1 MSDAAIS
8 GAFGRERDRSLWLF
22 LFAMIIGAISLR
34 VLITNPLMNE
44 FVEYTTEKGAI
55 YEKIHFG
62 TYALLAIAALV
73 PLFRP
78 VRLELWEVA
87 PFRALISF
95 GFWVLAIALCLVAI
109 GRGGSA
115 GYLIDSYVAAAAA
128 GLLLF
133 MLPLAMRRVAG
144 QWMLIV
150 LLASA
155 VIGILEVGS
164 GTRFLPYDVGEL
176 QFRPT
181 GLMGHPLN
189 QGLMLATGI
198 GFLVASPF
206 GLAFKLF
213 GALLLLVGTAAAGA
227 RTATIMAALAI
238 FACLMLTR
246 WRHVDA
252 ARQASMKLMVFAFAV
267 IATLPVIGLL
277 VGAGFLDRFEGG
289 LIDESAMARLDVY
302 RVFTYVSWGDILGG
316 TDIAHIQN
324 IVETRLDLAYIES
337 TPVILT
343 FQLGLPGA
351 LLFTALIVV
360 LFAHLLRL
368 NGRAAAIGTAIF
380 FLVALS
386 NNHLSTKMPTV
397 TMVVVMLV
405 AFMQRPAARR

>member
-1 MSDAAIS
+1 MSDAALS
-8 GAFGRERDRSLWLF
+8 ASFGRERDRSLWLF
-22 LFAMIIGAISLR
+22 LFAMALGAICLR
-34 VLITNPLMNE
+34 ILITNPLMNE

-62 TYALLAIAALV
+62 TYALLGVAGLV

-78 VRLELWEVA
+78 IRLEIWELA
-87 PFRALISF
+87 PFRALLFF
-95 GFWVLAIALCLVAI
+95 GFWVLAIAIALVAI

-133 MLPLAMRRVAG
+133 MLPLPMRRTAG
-144 QWMLIV
+144 HFMLQI

-155 VIGILEVGS
+155 LIGIGEVAT
-164 GTRFLPYDVGEL
+164 GTRFLPYEVGEL
-176 QFRPT
+176 DFRPT

-189 QGLMLATGI
+189 QGLMLAAGI
-198 GFLVASPF
+198 GFLVASRF
-206 GLAFKLF
+206 RLSFKLL
-213 GALLLLVGTAAAGA
+213 GAALLLIGTAAAGA
-227 RTATIMAALAI
+227 RTATIMAAIAI

-246 WRHVDA
+246 WWNVDA
-252 ARQASMKLMVFAFAV
+252 ARQASMKLMVLAFAA
-267 IATLPVIGLL
+267 IATLPAIGLL
-277 VGAGFLDRFEGG
+277 IGAGFLDRFEGG

-302 RVFTYVSWGDILGG
+302 RVFEYVSWRDIIAG
-316 TDIAHIQN
+316 TDIAIIQN
-324 IVETRLDLAYIES
+324 IIETRLDLLYIES

-351 LLFTALIVV
+351 LFFTGLVIY

-380 FLVALS
+380 FIVALS
-386 NNHLSTKMPTV
+386 NNHMSTKMATV
-397 TMVVVMLV
+397 TMIVVMLV
-405 AFMQRPAARR
+405 AFMQRPVARN

>member
-1 MSDAAIS
+1 
-8 GAFGRERDRSLWLF
+8 
-22 LFAMIIGAISLR
+22 
-34 VLITNPLMNE
+34 
-44 FVEYTTEKGAI
+44 
-55 YEKIHFG
+55 
-62 TYALLAIAALV
+62 
-73 PLFRP
+73 
-78 VRLELWEVA
+78 
-87 PFRALISF
+87 
-95 GFWVLAIALCLVAI
+95 
-109 GRGGSA
+109 
-115 GYLIDSYVAAAAA
+115 
-128 GLLLF
+128 
-133 MLPLAMRRVAG
+133 
-144 QWMLIV
+144 
-150 LLASA
+150 
-155 VIGILEVGS
+155 
-164 GTRFLPYDVGEL
+164 
-176 QFRPT
+176 
-181 GLMGHPLN
+181 
-189 QGLMLATGI
+189 
-198 GFLVASPF
+198 
-206 GLAFKLF
+206 
-213 GALLLLVGTAAAGA
+213 
-227 RTATIMAALAI
+227 
-238 FACLMLTR
+238 LTR

-324 IVETRLDLAYIES
+324 IVERRLDLAYIES

>member
-1 MSDAAIS
+1 MSDAALS
-8 GAFGRERDRSLWLF
+8 ASFGRERDRSLWLF
-22 LFAMIIGAISLR
+22 LFAMALGAICLR
-34 VLITNPLMNE
+34 ILITNPLMNE

-62 TYALLAIAALV
+62 TYALLGVAGLV

-78 VRLELWEVA
+78 IRLEIWELA
-87 PFRALISF
+87 PFRALLFF
-95 GFWVLAIALCLVAI
+95 GFWVLAIAIALVAI

-133 MLPLAMRRVAG
+133 MLPLPMRRTAG
-144 QWMLIV
+144 HFMLLI

-155 VIGILEVGS
+155 LIGIGEVAT
-164 GTRFLPYDVGEL
+164 GTRFLPYEVGEL
-176 QFRPT
+176 DFRPT

-189 QGLMLATGI
+189 QGLMLAAGI
-198 GFLVASPF
+198 GFLVASRF
-206 GLAFKLF
+206 RLSFKLL
-213 GALLLLVGTAAAGA
+213 GAALLLIGTAAAGA
-227 RTATIMAALAI
+227 RTATIMAAIAI

-246 WRHVDA
+246 WWNVDA
-252 ARQASMKLMVFAFAV
+252 ARQASMKLMVLAFAA
-267 IATLPVIGLL
+267 IATLPAIGLL
-277 VGAGFLDRFEGG
+277 IGAGFLDRFEGG

-302 RVFTYVSWGDILGG
+302 RVFEYVSWRDIIAG
-316 TDIAHIQN
+316 TDIAIIQN
-324 IVETRLDLAYIES
+324 IIETRLDLLYIES

-351 LLFTALIVV
+351 LFFTGLVIY

-380 FLVALS
+380 FIVALS
-386 NNHLSTKMPTV
+386 NNHLSTKMATV
-397 TMVVVMLV
+397 TMIVVMLV
-405 AFMQRPAARR
+405 AFMQRPVARN